1 MKTTIGAKGITYQKI
16 QKMRKIIF
24 LFILLLVI
32 TGCGNENAPDN
43 SEDSDININNLENEV
58 DYIDQQPLD
67 NGLEDIES
75 NLDLI

>member
-1 MKTTIGAKGITYQKI
+1 M
-16 QKMRKIIF
+16 
-24 LFILLLVI
+24 I

-75 NLDLI
+75 DLDSI